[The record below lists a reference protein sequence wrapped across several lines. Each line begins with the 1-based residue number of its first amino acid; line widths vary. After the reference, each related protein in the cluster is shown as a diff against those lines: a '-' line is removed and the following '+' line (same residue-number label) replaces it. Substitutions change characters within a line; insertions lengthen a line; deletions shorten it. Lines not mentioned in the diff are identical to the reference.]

1 MKSDFLIAVTQ
12 LAAERNLP
20 REMVISAVE
29 TALASTYKKGTVGGE
44 VKVVLDQDSNDFSYS
59 VYALKTIVDEIEDED
74 AHLTLEQARTL
85 RPGQALAVG
94 DVLEFPI
101 PAQDGGRIEAQT
113 TKQVVIQ
120 RLREAERELIYSEFS
135 EREGEVFTA
144 TVQRS
149 EARYGGPVRLD
160 LNGRTEAVLPR
171 EEQSPYDRYRPGVRL
186 KVMITSVERTPRG
199 PEILVSRARP
209 ELLRRLFEME
219 VPEIF
224 NGIVEI
230 RGIAREAGSRSKVAV
245 SAAQDGVDPVGACV
259 GLRGIRIQNIVSEL
273 QGEKIDVIQWSRDPS
288 VFLSNALSPAQPLR
302 VVLDPSTSTATV
314 VVQDRQ
320 LSLAIG
326 RDGQNA
332 RLAAKLTGWNIDI
345 KSSTDI
351 EIERLKQDLEGQAA
365 EAEVPEGAVAV
376 AAAEAKAAPSEPQV
390 VEGEELAPAAVA
402 EEVDGAV
409 AAEAPAAIAEA
420 AEAEEGVAIVEE
432 GEAATE
438 AESDQEAV
446 AAAPGAGMSAEEL
459 LALESLELEA
469 EPAAAAQE
477 VVEVIEEV
485 EGEDEASVEVEVA
498 EEDEQDIWK
507 VPEVDAGPVGIRFA
521 EDILGE
527 QSRGGGGR
535 GGRRGGGGNRRPPKR
550 PARR

>member
-20 REMVISAVE
+20 RDMVISAVE
-29 TALASTYKKGTVGGE
+29 TALASTYKKGAVGGE
-44 VKVVLDQDSNDFSYS
+44 VKVVLDQESNDFSYS

-74 AHLTLEQARTL
+74 AHLTIEQARAL
-85 RPGQALAVG
+85 RPGQTLAVG

-199 PEILVSRARP
+199 PEIMVSRAQP

-302 VVLDPSTSTATV
+302 VVLDPSASTATV

-351 EIERLKQDLEGQAA
+351 EIERLKQDIEGQAA
-365 EAEVPEGAVAV
+365 EAEVRDGAVA
-376 AAAEAKAAPSEPQV
+376 EATAAPSEPQV
-390 VEGEELAPAAVA
+390 VKVEEVAPAAVA
-402 EEVDGAV
+402 EEFIEAIE
-409 AAEAPAAIAEA
+409 AEVPAAIAEA
-420 AEAEEGVAIVEE
+420 AEAEEGVEIVEKGDAVIE
-432 GEAATE
+432 V
-438 AESDQEAV
+438 ESDQEAV
-446 AAAPGAGMSAEEL
+446 AVAPGAGMSAEEL
-459 LALESLELEA
+459 LALESLELGA
-469 EPAAAAQE
+469 EPTPATQE

-485 EGEDEASVEVEVA
+485 EGEEEASVEVGVE

-507 VPEVDAGPVGIRFA
+507 VPETDAGPAGIRFA

-535 GGRRGGGGNRRPPKR
+535 GGRRGGSRRPPKR

>member
-376 AAAEAKAAPSEPQV
+376 VEAKAAPSEPQV

-402 EEVDGAV
+402 EEVDAAV

-507 VPEVDAGPVGIRFA
+507 VPEMDAGPVGIRFA

>member
-29 TALASTYKKGTVGGE
+29 TALASTYKKGAVGGE

-74 AHLTLEQARTL
+74 AHLTIEQARAL
-85 RPGQALAVG
+85 RPGQTLAVG

-199 PEILVSRARP
+199 PEIMVSRAQP

-302 VVLDPSTSTATV
+302 VVLDPSASTATV

-351 EIERLKQDLEGQAA
+351 EIERLKQDIEGQAA
-365 EAEVPEGAVAV
+365 EAEVPDGAVA
-376 AAAEAKAAPSEPQV
+376 EATAAPSEPQV
-390 VEGEELAPAAVA
+390 VKVEEVAPAAGA
-402 EEVDGAV
+402 EEFIEAIE
-409 AAEAPAAIAEA
+409 AEVPAAIAEA
-420 AEAEEGVAIVEE
+420 AEAEEGVEIVEKGDAVIE
-432 GEAATE
+432 V
-438 AESDQEAV
+438 ESDQGAV
-446 AAAPGAGMSAEEL
+446 AVAPGAGMSAEEL

-469 EPAAAAQE
+469 EPTPAAQE

-485 EGEDEASVEVEVA
+485 EGEEEASVEVDVE

-507 VPEVDAGPVGIRFA
+507 VPEMDAGPAGIRFA

-535 GGRRGGGGNRRPPKR
+535 GGRRGGGGSRRPPKR